1 MDAASSNE
9 VDEEVIVVQ
18 LPLSGSETV
27 AELFGMEDV
36 SNSNDDTMETE
47 DEPVYWPDKNK
58 LLQIIET
65 IQKFS
70 LFSIDGAIVQSFTN
84 HVAVITG
91 QDFAEKNKQTTIRDI
106 FSVFVKSPFKEK
118 HLTAL

>member
-84 HVAVITG
+84 NVAVITG
-91 QDFAEKNKQTTIRDI
+91 QDFVEKNKQTTIRDY
-106 FSVFVKSPFKEK
+106 FQC
-118 HLTAL
+118 L